1 MGQRGQVVS
10 ASDSQSGGPR
20 SESHSGHARAEF
32 VPGRP
37 KFRPLAT
44 LVNSQLVA
52 NWLGFQSIYV
62 VFELF
67 VSKYSC
73 GVPVN

>member
-10 ASDSQSGGPR
+10 ASDSQSGGPG
-20 SESHSGHARAEF
+20 SESHSGHALAEF
-32 VPGRP
+32 VLGRP
-37 KFRPLAT
+37 KFRSLAT
-44 LVNSQLVA
+44 LVNSQLVGI
-52 NWLGFQSIYV
+52 LIHLDV

-67 VSKYSC
+67 VSKYSS

>member
-1 MGQRGQVVS
+1 MVN
-10 ASDSQSGGPR
+10 ASDSQSGSPGFESRSGHLLDLLSGR
-20 SESHSGHARAEF
+20 SEFKSS
-32 VPGRP
+32 V
-37 KFRPLAT
+37 T

-52 NWLGFQSIYV
+52 SWGFKSCYV

-67 VSKYSC
+67 VSKYSS